1 MCMYIYVLQNF
12 NTNGAKCACIPTY
25 VLQGFCCNGP
35 KCACLPLCYKDFDA
49 MEQNAHAYLWV
60 AIFLHMTTFK
70 VRVKVITT
78 THNAKENQE
87 NVIDMQLS
95 NMSMQ
100 MG

>member
-1 MCMYIYVLQNF
+1 MFYKDFVAMDE
-12 NTNGAKCACIPTY
+12 
-25 VLQGFCCNGP
+25 

-49 MEQNAHAYLWV
+49 MEQNAHGYLWV

>member
-1 MCMYIYVLQNF
+1 MCDKDFVAMDQ
-12 NTNGAKCACIPTY
+12 
-25 VLQGFCCNGP
+25 

-60 AIFLHMTTFK
+60 AIFVHMTTSK

-78 THNAKENQE
+78 THNAKEKFENQE
-87 NVIDMQLS
+87 NVTDMQLS